1 MPKPLDTAPAVP
13 APGIRLS
20 IAILLLWTACTAF
33 VLAAFRPAMAKPPL
47 VFEGRDELAP
57 MSGPP
62 LLAMQIAVVTLAA
75 LCGAAIA
82 SLPLG
87 MWKWTSNPRFPTQ
100 PGHWLLICSGG
111 VTLAVVVILWS
122 LNIDLWITQMRLRG
136 PIVLLLVGVCF
147 LSPAL
152 FVAAMVNVQGPL
164 AWQAVFHIPF
174 WLALG
179 QLPVILLA
187 SPASPAFYL
196 AELLELITFVSACFW
211 LVLLLGVAVG
221 DLARG
226 AHYDWLHRTGIAVVL
241 TQIVLFVAMTMLGL
255 NPWLL

>member
-1 MPKPLDTAPAVP
+1 MSEPVDSAPAAP
-13 APGIRLS
+13 EPGIRLS

-33 VLAAFRPAMAKPPL
+33 VLAAFRPALVEPPL
-47 VFEGRDELAP
+47 VFDGPNDPAR

-87 MWKWTSNPRFPTQ
+87 MWKCTSRPRFPTQ

-111 VTLAVVVILWS
+111 VTLAVVVILWC
-122 LNIDLWITQMRLRG
+122 LNIDPWITQMRLRG

-147 LSPAL
+147 LSPTL
-152 FVAAMVNVQGPL
+152 FVAAMVNVRGPL
-164 AWQAVFHIPF
+164 AWQPVFHIPF
-174 WLALG
+174 WLALA
-179 QLPVILLA
+179 QLPCLLLA

-196 AELLELITFVSACFW
+196 TELLMLITFASACFW

-221 DLARG
+221 DVGRSTR
-226 AHYDWLHRTGIAVVL
+226 YDWLHRTGIVVVL
-241 TQIVLFVAMTMLGL
+241 AQIALIGAMSMLGL